1 MKRLILAVAVTV
13 AMLSGC
19 ATTTSDGVSA
29 KAAKSLRSYIED
41 VRTAASGK
49 NVVALHAA
57 VRALDAEIEKLVHA
71 GELTALR
78 AQAIENQAD
87 LVVTDYIVVNPTP
100 TPTPS
105 TPSPSSSPPSSPSPN
120 PTVTVTTTVT
130 PTETTTPPTPPTP

>member
-1 MKRLILAVAVTV
+1 MKRLILAVAVTI

-29 KAAKSLRSYIED
+29 KAAKSLRSYIEN

-49 NVVALHAA
+49 NVAALHTA
-57 VRALDAEIEKLVHA
+57 VRALDIEVEKLVHA

-105 TPSPSSSPPSSPSPN
+105 TPSPSTSPPSSPSPN

-130 PTETTTPPTPPTP
+130 PTETATPPSPPTP

>member
-1 MKRLILAVAVTV
+1 MKRLILAVAVTI

-29 KAAKSLRSYIED
+29 KAAKSLRSYIEN

-49 NVVALHAA
+49 NVAALHTA
-57 VRALDAEIEKLVHA
+57 VRALDTEVEKLVHA

-105 TPSPSSSPPSSPSPN
+105 TPSPSASPPSSPSPN

-130 PTETTTPPTPPTP
+130 PTETATPPSPPTP